1 MAKSLVDGLKR
12 VLYLYD
18 NDVFFYYRGISSTLL
33 MVPEQAFLLEMVL
46 VWEKGEQLPG

>member
-1 MAKSLVDGLKR
+1 MAESLVYGLKR

-18 NDVFFYYRGISSTLL
+18 NVEFYYRGISSTLL

-46 VWEKGEQLPG
+46 VWGKAEQLLG